1 MRHKHL
7 CNTPPDCGNPC
18 GAARALMIAPWA
30 GSAHVRSGGGD
41 PDAARSARSC
51 SNEGCQLGSGVPSP
65 VRRRAPC
72 GAAGAPE
79 IAIIAE
85 DPCGAARAPE
95 IAIIAGDTGTNAAGG
110 GERAP
115 DNRTAVGGVGQASP
129 LRVMHGAPTRGT
141 LGDAAAPTAASPEE
155 ESRRVRHKEYSHC
168 SSDKL
173 H

>member
-79 IAIIAE
+79 IAIIA
-85 DPCGAARAPE
+85 
-95 IAIIAGDTGTNAAGG
+95 GDTGTNAAGG

-155 ESRRVRHKEYSHC
+155 ESRRVRHKEYSH
-168 SSDKL
+168 SSSNEL